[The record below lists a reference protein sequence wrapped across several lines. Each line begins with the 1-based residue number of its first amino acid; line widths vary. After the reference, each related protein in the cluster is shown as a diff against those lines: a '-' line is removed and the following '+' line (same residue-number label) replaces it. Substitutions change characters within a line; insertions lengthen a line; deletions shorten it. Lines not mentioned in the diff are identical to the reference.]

1 MPKYI
6 LLMVVDEH
14 GWENLKPEEMQP
26 MIDEME
32 RFNQSVR
39 DGDAW
44 VAGEGYGFS
53 WDAKTVRVKDGQ
65 RGVSDGPAIESAV
78 QVGGHWVIEA
88 GSLDEAIEW
97 AKKVPMQNG
106 SIEVRSLV
114 PDDYE
119 SQGDG
124 PPS

>member
-6 LLMVVDEH
+6 LLMVVDER

-32 RFNQSVR
+32 RYNQSVR
-39 DGDAW
+39 DGGAW
-44 VAGEGYGFS
+44 VSGEGYGFS
-53 WDAKTVRVKDGQ
+53 WDARTVRVKDGQ
-65 RGVSDGPAIESAV
+65 RGVQDGPAIESPV

-88 GSLDEAIEW
+88 GSLDEAVDW

-106 SIEVRSLV
+106 SIEVRPLV
-114 PDDYE
+114 SDDFG
-119 SQGDG
+119 SDSG
-124 PPS
+124 S